1 MRAKNPSREE
11 SNSTLKDVAMKDE
24 QEDRFSIFRFLVKK
38 LDFILIFGFLVKK
51 LEIARE
57 LLSGG
62 HFPPLS

>member
-1 MRAKNPSREE
+1 
-11 SNSTLKDVAMKDE
+11 MKDE

-38 LDFILIFGFLVKK
+38 LDFISIFGFLAKK

-62 HFPPLS
+62 HFPPCLRGGLPLQKLPPVRTWKLNF